1 MLKKTPLKSKNNQL
15 KKTPLKSNSKGLK
28 VHSSLK
34 KSGNLNIVTF
44 TTKRTPLK
52 KTTSLQN
59 KGTELVK
66 TTELKKQN
74 EKSKA
79 KWEEVRNQ
87 VLKRDNYKCVVCG
100 KSATQVH
107 HIHLRSKRR
116 DLLYVKN
123 NLVSLCNDCHCHQST
138 EGLRE
143 VNEKIAKAMYLS
155 LNDLLDYASKIEN
168 NDILKFMITPRENH
182 YMRIG
187 YFDDGT
193 LKGRFGSELFNFYW
207 EDFEADDVMK
217 IIPIVAKINKLKP
230 RKVLLLNSTNI
241 KTRLTDFFE
250 KLLKEELN
258 CKVETLEHDNVIPLW
273 T

>member
-34 KSGNLNIVTF
+34 KSGSLNIVTF
-44 TTKRTPLK
+44 TTKRIPLK
-52 KTTSLQN
+52 KTTDLQN
-59 KGTELVK
+59 KGTNLAK
-66 TTELKKQN
+66 NTELKKQN
-74 EKSKA
+74 DKSKA
-79 KWEEVRNQ
+79 KWEKVRNQ
-87 VLKRDNYKCVVCG
+87 VLERDNYKCVVCG
-100 KSATQVH
+100 KPATQVH
-107 HIHLRSKRR
+107 HIHLRSKRK

-143 VNEKIAKAMYLS
+143 VNERIAKAMYLS
-155 LNDLLDYASKIEN
+155 LDDLLDYASKVED

-182 YMRIG
+182 YMLIG
-187 YFDDGT
+187 YFDNGT
-193 LKGRFGSELFNFYW
+193 LKGRFGSKVFNFYW
-207 EDFEADDVMK
+207 EDFEVDDVIK
-217 IIPIVAKINKLKP
+217 IMSIIAKISKLKP

-241 KTRLTDFFE
+241 KTQLTDFFE

-258 CKVETLEHDNVIPLW
+258 CKVEILEHNNVIPLW